1 MVGARN
7 VSMLSL
13 DIIGIYVGGLG
24 GGGEVLGGFGEGV
37 QDDAD
42 GGLAVAA
49 AAADGEDLPGDRG
62 GGGQGGDSGRQAA
75 GGQLGDQGQPGARRD
90 QAEQDGEVGGAG
102 DHAGHEP
109 GPGAGALDHLRAAG
123 AGPGGQERL
132 AGQAAEVHRAG

>member
-13 DIIGIYVGGLG
+13 DIIGIYVAGLG

-49 AAADGEDLPGDRG
+49 AGRG
-62 GGGQGGDSGRQAA
+62 A

-109 GPGAGALDHLRAAG
+109 GPGAGALDYFRAAG

-132 AGQAAEVHRAG
+132 AGQAAEVYRGG